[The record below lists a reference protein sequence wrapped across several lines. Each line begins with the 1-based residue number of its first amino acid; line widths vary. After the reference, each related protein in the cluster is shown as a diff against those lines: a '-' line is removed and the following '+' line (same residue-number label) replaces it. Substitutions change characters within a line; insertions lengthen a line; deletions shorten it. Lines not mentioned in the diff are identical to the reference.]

1 VVAGRW
7 RGGREALPGF
17 EDVSWPAGGLVA
29 SVLVAAVAVAVAVE
43 EEDAGNEDEGAK
55 DGGEDGCVYA

>member
-17 EDVSWPAGGLVA
+17 EEDTWLAGGLVA
-29 SVLVAAVAVAVAVE
+29 LVAVVVAVAAE
-43 EEDAGNEDEGAK
+43 EEDAGNEDEGAE
-55 DGGEDGCVYA
+55 DGGEDGCVRV